1 MAPRHRLPVAC
12 LAACLAVL
20 SLSTAAAQDER
31 RVASPNGALEFRLFI
46 AQPGEGRLFRLAYEV
61 LMKGKLLLDT
71 SFLGVNIHDQEP
83 VLGENVGL
91 TAARVLHPDARHNS
105 LEAEY
110 MQNGSIGRR
119 INVEAGVWNDGVA
132 FRYAIPRSTP
142 LEDILVEDEE
152 TEFSFAQPV
161 GNAVDKM
168 PAGPVPLPF
177 IAPQPGAGW
186 VGIYESGPAGYPR
199 ANLLRTGPTTMITRL
214 AARASAPG
222 IAFEGKTPLVCPWRI
237 VIVGPDAARLL
248 QSEIARDLL
257 R

>member
-1 MAPRHRLPVAC
+1 LLAACLTAC
-12 LAACLAVL
+12 LAASA
-20 SLSTAAAQDER
+20 LSTAAAQDER

-61 LMKGKLLLDT
+61 LLKGKLLLDT

-91 TAARVLHPDARHNS
+91 TASRMLRPDARHNV
-105 LEAEY
+105 LVAEF

-119 INVEAGVWNDGVA
+119 INVEVGVWNDGVA
-132 FRYAIPRSTP
+132 FRYVIPRSTP
-142 LEDILVEDEE
+142 LEEILVDDEE
-152 TEFSFAQPV
+152 TEFSFAHELGSAPGV
-161 GNAVDKM
+161 RSAT
-168 PAGPVPLPF
+168 AVPLPF
-177 IAPQPGAGW
+177 VVPQPGAGW
-186 VGIYESGPAGYPR
+186 VGIYESGAAGYPR

-214 AARASAPG
+214 PVRPSAPF

-237 VIVGPDAARLL
+237 VIVASDATRLL

>member
-1 MAPRHRLPVAC
+1 M
-12 LAACLAVL
+12 

-46 AQPGEGRLFRLAYEV
+46 AQPGENRLFRLAYEV
-61 LMKGKLLLDT
+61 MLKGKPLLDT

-91 TAARVLHPDARHNS
+91 TASRLLHPDARHNS
-105 LEAEY
+105 LVAEY

-119 INVEAGVWNDGVA
+119 INVEVGVWNDGVA

-142 LEDILVEDEE
+142 LEEILVEDEE
-152 TEFSFAQPV
+152 TEFSFAQALASV
-161 GNAVDKM
+161 

-177 IAPQPGAGW
+177 VVPQPGAGW
-186 VGIYESGPAGYPR
+186 VGIYESDASGASGYPR
-199 ANLLRTGPTTMITRL
+199 ASLLRTDPRTVITRL
-214 AARASAPG
+214 AARPPDHASAPG
-222 IAFEGKTPLVCPWRI
+222 IAFEGQTPLVCPWRI

-248 QSEIARDLL
+248 ESTIAHELL